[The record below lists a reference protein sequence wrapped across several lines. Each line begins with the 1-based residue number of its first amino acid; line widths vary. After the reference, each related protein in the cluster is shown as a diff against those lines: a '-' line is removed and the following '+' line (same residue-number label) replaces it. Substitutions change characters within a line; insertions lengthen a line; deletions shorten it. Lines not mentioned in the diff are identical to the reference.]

1 MKRIRVSNPAQQNPY
16 GPDTRT
22 GLQPNSDESL
32 RVWCGQRRGKWYK
45 NTGILVLSRLQIY
58 IWDLKDPSKPYS
70 PGTRSTKLDEI
81 TSLAWNHHV
90 QYALAASSSTGYTVV
105 WDLRG
110 KREVAAL
117 AYGGGGGTQAGL
129 QGFGAG
135 LAVGGRRGMS
145 DVAWHPDNVRFYGLF
160 KQRAY

>member
-1 MKRIRVSNPAQQNPY
+1 MR
-16 GPDTRT
+16 
-22 GLQPNSDESL
+22 
-32 RVWCGQRRGKWYK
+32 
-45 NTGILVLSRLQIY
+45 
-58 IWDLKDPSKPYS
+58 DPSKPYS

-117 AYGGGGGTQAGL
+117 AYGGGAGTQAGL
-129 QGFGAG
+129 QGFGAAG

-145 DVAWHPDNVRFYGLF
+145 DVAWHPDNVSTERERSNEKVLV
-160 KQRAY
+160 KLVLTTARRRHDSSRPLKTTHHQ